1 MNLHS
6 EVNTN
11 TQNKYILPS
20 IQSLLKVMQNDN
32 TIDNNINKYNQKEEQ
47 EDKVHNSDKSL
58 KQSPLLMSKTVS
70 EISSDEIISLNNVSN
85 INKDDNGLVKKK
97 TKKKTRNNLPK
108 HVIDVLNEWLEAHLD
123 NPYPTSLEKK
133 ELIAKTSLSNV
144 QLSNWFINVR
154 RRKLYSQ
161 YYDLKD
167 KTDSASII
175 KKKKIHSINDSG
187 VSRKRQSSIIS
198 IGNQN
203 DNSSTN
209 SSININKN
217 TDNGK
222 TALKEEKNN
231 DDKTSN
237 VEQQNSNVKLST
249 NSNSNN
255 ESDYLFTKRRMS
267 LQHILNDFPSET
279 LPKPQQQQIQNK
291 QSYIEKNRERKENNN
306 NNENNNSDEPPT
318 PRIITEADEMKLEAK
333 FKFQP
338 FIRRKKLMDRLY
350 DLKKIYYVADNEAG
364 PEPLP
369 ETDSDE

>member
-1 MNLHS
+1 M
-6 EVNTN
+6 
-11 TQNKYILPS
+11 
-20 IQSLLKVMQNDN
+20 
-32 TIDNNINKYNQKEEQ
+32 
-47 EDKVHNSDKSL
+47 
-58 KQSPLLMSKTVS
+58 
-70 EISSDEIISLNNVSN
+70 
-85 INKDDNGLVKKK
+85 
-97 TKKKTRNNLPK
+97 PK
-108 HVIDVLNEWLEAHLD
+108 HVIDVLNEWLEAHLN

-167 KTDSASII
+167 KTDSSSII
-175 KKKKIHSINDSG
+175 KKKKINSINDSG
-187 VSRKRQSSIIS
+187 VSRKRQSSVIS

-203 DNSSTN
+203 DNSNTN
-209 SSININKN
+209 NININKN

-222 TALKEEKNN
+222 TDLKEKEEEND
-231 DDKTSN
+231 DDKTSK
-237 VEQQNSNVKLST
+237 VERKNSNIKLST
-249 NSNSNN
+249 NINSNN

-279 LPKPQQQQIQNK
+279 LPKPQQIQNK
-291 QSYIEKNRERKENNN
+291 QSYIEKNRERKENNNNNN